1 MIMARMDEL
10 YNDIYTYCEENGCW
24 LAWNTITEW
33 NVVLDNNYGV
43 PSFTALVNAGKLE
56 KEKRYGE
63 KAYSYRLVPTGRIK
77 ELMEAQKV
85 AREREHAEWVIAH
98 YEEQLAM
105 RKAYYEERVKDAEEQ
120 YQRDL
125 AFEEEKLAKA
135 KAVLGIEE

>member
-1 MIMARMDEL
+1 MARMDEL
-10 YNDIYTYCEENGCW
+10 YNDIYTYCEENECW

-43 PSFTALVNAGKLE
+43 PSYTALVNAGKLV
-56 KEKRYGE
+56 KEQRYGE
-63 KAYSYRLVPTGRIK
+63 KAYSYRLVPTGKIK

-85 AREREHAEWVIAH
+85 ARERKDAEWVIAH
-98 YEEQLAM
+98 YEEQMAM
-105 RKAYYEERVKDAEEQ
+105 RKARYEERIKEAEEQ

-135 KAVLGIEE
+135 KAVLEGICE

>member
-1 MIMARMDEL
+1 MARMDDL

-24 LAWNTITEW
+24 KVLNTITEW
-33 NVVLDNNYGV
+33 NEMLGNNYGV

-63 KAYSYRLVPTGRIK
+63 KAYSYRIVPTGRIK

-85 AREREHAEWVIAH
+85 ARERKDAEWVIAH
-98 YEEQLAM
+98 YEDQLAL
-105 RKAYYEERVKDAEEQ
+105 RKARYEEMIKEAEEK

-125 AFEEEKLAKA
+125 EWEEEKLAKA